1 MGGLMIF
8 FDSSFIIGLIIS
20 SDNKHHKAVRIKE
33 KLASLGNER
42 RVINNIVLG
51 ETLNSFGKFSGKQTK
66 EIFNMLHLMYDVV
79 YLTSEDYNKAIDIY
93 LYYNG
98 SINFHDCL
106 ILQTM
111 EKMQINKIV
120 TFDNDFRK
128 VNGLKIIN

>member
-1 MGGLMIF
+1 MIF
-8 FDSSFIIGLIIS
+8 FDSSFLIGLIIK
-20 SDNKHHKAVRIKE
+20 SDNKHNDAIRIKE

-42 RVINNIVLG
+42 RVINNIVIG
-51 ETLNSFGKFSGKQTK
+51 ETLNSFGRFSGKQTK

-79 YLTSEDYNKAIDIY
+79 YLSNEDYNKAIDIY

-111 EKMQINKIV
+111 EKLQITKIV
-120 TFDNDFRK
+120 TFDDDFKK